1 MRTCGEAIVGQWDV
15 QVASPEEVNRGREV
29 LNESSKLEVHFRLCS
44 WKNDGNIEYTFT
56 VSTVD

>member
-1 MRTCGEAIVGQWDV
+1 MRTCGEAIVRQWDV

-29 LNESSKLEVHFRLCS
+29 LNESSKLEVHLFCS
-44 WKNDGNIEYTFT
+44 WKNDGNIEYTFN